1 MTMPLTDEIK
11 EQLWGA
17 ALQVGLDVMKA
28 ASSGVEGTIDE
39 MNAMVNAPYEM
50 AARFPNNA
58 LLRAIMPPL
67 PTEEDLEVEVNEET
81 EPPPPDMSQE
91 KGQPQIHADTLMMMR
106 DVLVTLEPLNAG
118 QEGEEY
124 KQWLILVG
132 ETVAHAAR
140 EGGFLG
146 FGKKAESTAEH
157 EVLAEIAAV
166 LGTPL
171 PPAQR

>member
-1 MTMPLTDEIK
+1 MTLQLTEEIK
-11 EQLWGA
+11 ELLWGA
-17 ALQVGLDVMKA
+17 ALQVGLDVLKA

-50 AARFPNNA
+50 AAQFPNNG
-58 LLRAIMPPL
+58 LLHAIMPPL
-67 PTEEDLEVEVNEET
+67 PTEEDIDVEVDEDA

-91 KGQPQIHADTLMMMR
+91 KSEPQIHIETLAMMR
-106 DVLVTLEPLNAG
+106 DVVATLDSLEIGDEAA
-118 QEGEEY
+118 EY

-132 ETVAHAAR
+132 EKVAHAAR

-146 FGKKAESTAEH
+146 FGKKEESAAER

-166 LGTPL
+166 LGITL
-171 PPAQR
+171 PSA

>member
-1 MTMPLTDEIK
+1 MTLELTEETKDH
-11 EQLWGA
+11 LWGA

-50 AARFPNNA
+50 AARFPHNA
-58 LLRAIMPPL
+58 LLHAIMPPP
-67 PTEEDLEVEVNEET
+67 PTEADLDVEVNEDT

-91 KGQPQIHADTLMMMR
+91 KGQPQIHADTLTMMR
-106 DVLVTLEPLNAG
+106 DVLVTLEGLNAG

-132 ETVAHAAR
+132 EGVAHAAR

-146 FGKKAESTAEH
+146 FGKKVESAAER

-166 LGTPL
+166 LGTSL
-171 PPAQR
+171 PPAER